1 VPGHRSGHCGDAG
14 VTRAALVGAWCVRT
28 LLQLHHTPCPPPCL
42 CHTPHTRARD
52 RTDIKLTKD
61 GNVLLR
67 EMQIQNPTAVMIAR
81 TAVAQDDVTG

>member
-1 VPGHRSGHCGDAG
+1 VS
-14 VTRAALVGAWCVRT
+14 
-28 LLQLHHTPCPPPCL
+28 HTT
-42 CHTPHTRARD
+42 HARARD